1 MKLKQL
7 LLFVF
12 LVASASAQWIVND
25 PVNTA
30 VNSAV
35 QVGQAANHIE
45 ILRQW
50 AAQLEQL
57 NRQLRELESQLAVQR
72 RIRDVMGDPTAAGA
86 GMVLR
91 DLGATDLARTY
102 GDTLAA
108 TRRLANAIDS
118 LRRTSEGIYRQ
129 LDDRTALGRD
139 FSRQEQLYRRYAAVE
154 RQADNLATV
163 QTETGARSVMLQ
175 GELAATLEQLR
186 GASTQ
191 AEVDKH
197 NAKLAVL
204 AGQLAHLDAQR
215 RDEADKLLTQ
225 QILNENQAAKERQD
239 FLERQLAEE
248 RQTLAIVGAWQQA
261 VKMTPTNYARP

>member
-1 MKLKQL
+1 MKHVV
-7 LLFVF
+7 LFLF
-12 LVASASAQWIVND
+12 LVGSAHAQWIVND

-35 QVGQAANHIE
+35 QAGQAANHIE

-50 AAQLEQL
+50 AVQLEQL
-57 NRQLRELESQLAVQR
+57 NRQLRELEAQLAVQR

-91 DLGATDLARTY
+91 DLGANDLARTY
-102 GDTLAA
+102 GETLSA

-139 FSRQEQLYRRYAAVE
+139 FSRQEPLYRRYAAVE

-163 QTETGARSVMLQ
+163 QAETGARSVTLQ
-175 GELAATLEQLR
+175 GEIAATSEQLR
-186 GASTQ
+186 TAATQ

-204 AGQLAHLDAQR
+204 AGQLSHLDAQR
-215 RDEADKLLTQ
+215 RAEADKLLAQ

-239 FLERQLAEE
+239 LLEKQIAEE
-248 RQTLAIVGAWQQA
+248 RQTLTVVSAWQQA
-261 VKMTPTNYARP
+261 IRVTPTSYARP